1 MRKIVSISSKRL
13 LSQTLGATALFSVL
27 VACSST
33 TQIGATGVDRKQL
46 LLVSS
51 EQINAAS
58 AASYNQTLSQA
69 KAAGKLDTDAAMRS
83 RLQRISNRLVTQV
96 GTFRPEARSWQ
107 WEVHTIKSDEL
118 NAYVAPGG
126 KIMFYTGI
134 IDRLSL
140 TDAEIAAIMGHE
152 MAHALREHARERV
165 STQMATQS
173 GLGILGSIAG
183 LSTNQLQLAD
193 MVSQVGLSLPHNRA
207 QESEAD
213 VLGLELMARAG
224 YNPQSAVSLWRKMEA
239 ASKGAPPQFLSTHPS
254 AGNRIAQI
262 QSLLPRVMPL
272 YNASSKA

>member
-1 MRKIVSISSKRL
+1 MRNLVSISPTNLFK
-13 LSQTLGATALFSVL
+13 AVIAAAMFSVL
-27 VACSST
+27 LSCTST
-33 TQIGATGVDRKQL
+33 TQVGATGVDRKQL

-58 AASYNQTLSQA
+58 VASYNQTLSQA
-69 KAAGKLDTDAAMRS
+69 KAAGKLDTDAAMRA
-83 RLQRISNRLVTQV
+83 RLQRISNRLVSKV
-96 GTFRPEARSWQ
+96 STFRPEARSWQ

-134 IDRLSL
+134 IDRLNL

-152 MAHALREHARERV
+152 MAHALREHARERI

-173 GLGILGSIAG
+173 GLGILGSLAG
-183 LSTNQLQLAD
+183 LSTGQLQLAD
-193 MVSQVGLSLPHNRA
+193 MVSQVGLSLPHNRS

-224 YNPQSAVSLWRKMEA
+224 YNPQSAVTLWRKMEA
-239 ASKGAPPQFLSTHPS
+239 AAKGAPPQFLSTHPS